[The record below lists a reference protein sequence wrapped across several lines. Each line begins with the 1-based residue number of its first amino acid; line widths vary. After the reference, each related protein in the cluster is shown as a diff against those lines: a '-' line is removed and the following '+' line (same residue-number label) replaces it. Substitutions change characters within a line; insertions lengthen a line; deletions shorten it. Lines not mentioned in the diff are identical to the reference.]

1 MRESLTLSF
10 RGMAVRIGKAMDV
23 YESMG
28 SDSLM
33 CSVTVGKSLSTWS
46 CRPQQRI
53 GGSSRSLST
62 SKMLLFL
69 SFCSIRDKKW
79 DPIPAKL

>member
-10 RGMAVRIGKAMDV
+10 RGMAVRIGKATDV